1 MHRRWPNAQQL
12 PVNQILVKVIPR
24 HAVHKRIWGWKQ
36 KRQWPFGIVHVS
48 VFINLASSNARVSTN
63 QYTSQRWAEMKW
75 AQAPVQGCCIHPIIW
90 FTALLYACALQ
101 LGGSGL
107 YVSEIWK
114 IALDFTH
121 FINVLAYLFKRWY
134 FHVGFRWFF
143 KPKLR
148 PMLHIDGPVGNM
160 DSIAI

>member
-24 HAVHKRIWGWKQ
+24 HAVPKTMRVKTKTSDHLEL
-36 KRQWPFGIVHVS
+36 S
-48 VFINLASSNARVSTN
+48 MSACLSLASSNARVSTN
-63 QYTSQRWAEMKW
+63 QYTSQCWAEMKW